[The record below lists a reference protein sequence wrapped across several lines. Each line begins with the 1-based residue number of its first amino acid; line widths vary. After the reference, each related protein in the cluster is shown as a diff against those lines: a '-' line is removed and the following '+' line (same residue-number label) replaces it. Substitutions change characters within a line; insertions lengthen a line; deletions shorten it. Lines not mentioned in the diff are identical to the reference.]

1 MSCQIKLEFILI
13 QARFERDYMSIAE
26 VSEQRGSAE
35 REDEAE
41 EEDHDKQTQTNGRIV
56 SRRRS
61 SVYL

>member
-1 MSCQIKLEFILI
+1 
-13 QARFERDYMSIAE
+13 MSIAE

-41 EEDHDKQTQTNGRIV
+41 EDDHDKQTQTNGRIV